1 MDSLPQAASSSVT
14 VEYTDPSGLF
24 SSVQPVIAN
33 KLPLRNLHWK
43 SPSRPVRSIESL
55 RIGFTPSKTEN
66 NERKS
71 SSDAL
76 GGSVSH
82 RRHQIPGLRQ
92 TPYLK
97 IYILKCDDNDTYK
110 NSARKALREWIK
122 SHGSTAS
129 TSSSSTVAAPT
140 SQEKHDA
147 FEWLILHV
155 VQDGDGTEKV
165 APTSKWGR
173 TTTTVLEKV
182 RADFNGSSKTAID
195 RVAQLR
201 LPRPGATQKSP
212 ELADQIED
220 FVEKVK
226 NGILASFD
234 LRVAQYEDDI
244 KEKDSQ
250 RSLPGWNFC
259 TFFILKEGLARGFE
273 NVGLFEDAL
282 VGYDELAVGLD
293 AAIKEQLEGSGE
305 QHGSAFLTHS
315 EDWRDRAKAAL
326 EARKETRDDQG
337 EDEDVVP
344 IPDLDPE
351 DFPINQVK
359 KSYREMILSSNISIF
374 DFRIYVF
381 SRQLTLLLRAARAPS
396 LVIEGADADHKAG
409 KLNKKPEDLMLLAEI
424 CERATEFISLAAR
437 TLRSDLEGGLAEVE
451 HPAKAEII
459 SNLVSSW
466 AYAAGSQILIQ
477 TFTPALTLP
486 ESSLHAA
493 DAVTPKDVPKRTS
506 SLVMPSNRQS
516 RPMKQD
522 ILPPNALSSVHE
534 QPGYE
539 PPKLTPKTGSEQ
551 LASERG
557 ELLLMTRRL
566 LEEIAGRCGWK
577 ETWTN
582 LGLLFEDGSR
592 SGNMEDV
599 SLDDEIYEQKKERE
613 LVNTLSG
620 IDLEALKAALKSRK
634 AFRAQYEELTDQMYR
649 HHIAANRTHSTHTAL
664 ADMAILRFRQS
675 DYGAAA
681 SYFHQIA
688 PFYGSKRWT
697 ILEGIMLEMYAR
709 CLKELNR
716 NEEYVKM
723 MVRLLAKYAAH
734 TQSQLSSR
742 EKTLDASSV
751 FAGEALVSEYVEEL
765 FKGSAASQKE
775 ISAPLADFF
784 GDLNVKPGIL
794 HYTDKD
800 GLQLQLYL
808 RFLLGRQIDVDSIKI
823 RLVSANSSVS
833 SSEHWIETSSK
844 VTIKSSSTRILVDS
858 STTLQGKYFVDR
870 VEMRTGNLLFSMSGG
885 ANANLPLGF
894 REDVEEEEDSR
905 PYILCYPPP
914 QGLQA
919 KIGPPHLVN
928 LEAMRTL
935 ELELNSGWNDIK
947 TGVLRVRP
955 ATAGL
960 RLRIAQAE
968 VVEGDIQIKA
978 NSETGNIEFDRLS
991 PNSLVRFRIPYTTE
1005 EHPATLSA
1013 RAEVT
1018 YDTKQGRFNYS
1029 SAHSIASALPISVN
1043 VQDVFK
1049 QDVLFSRFT
1058 ISPATMIPLWLS
1070 KCSIPSSDVYQVQSN
1085 VGDAVAMRVFP
1096 KQPASLL
1103 YKIQPQE
1110 GTAASPGSR
1119 RSLRLTVDFTC
1130 VDDEVFD
1137 TVENTFK
1144 ESIANSE
1151 FAQYTTLLT
1160 PHIVEAFRTQLSTP
1174 DMEVIGLVREVEALP
1189 YSAVRWEGML
1199 SALKEPMDGLRA
1211 WLKKW
1216 HDNHLILTLPQQPS
1230 LRQRHII
1237 IPVDIPE
1244 IQVVHTAE
1252 LRLSNLADK
1261 TEAPYAAV
1269 GQTIPAELRI
1279 SHTRR
1284 WCAPDHR
1291 ESDPNAPLE
1300 FSYEL
1305 HANPELWMV
1314 GGRRRGNFT
1323 AVEGETKTFA
1333 VMLLPQKAGHLL
1345 LPGLEIR
1352 SFVPPAVGL
1361 GQPQTPGLQ
1370 QQTQTPGQLPTPT
1383 VLSPSTSVAGAAGA
1397 GAGAAVQRRPIGS
1410 ELDYRNHGETVLV
1423 LPDLRGTTVSL
1434 PGTGVHGGGWLV
1446 ESERRVHTTTV

>member
-1 MDSLPQAASSSVT
+1 MMDSLPKAASSSVT

-24 SSVQPVIAN
+24 SSVHPVISN

-43 SPSRPVRSIESL
+43 SPTRPVRSIESL
-55 RIGFTPSKTEN
+55 RIGFTPAKTETD
-66 NERKS
+66 ERKS
-71 SSDAL
+71 SSDAP
-76 GGSVSH
+76 GGAVPH

-97 IYILKCDDNDTYK
+97 IYILRCDDNDTYK

-122 SHGSTAS
+122 MHGSSS
-129 TSSSSTVAAPT
+129 TSSASAT

-155 VQDGDGTEKV
+155 IQDGDGTEKV

-182 RADFNGSSKTAID
+182 KADFNGSSKSAID

-201 LPRPGATQKSP
+201 LPKPGSSQKSP
-212 ELADQIED
+212 ELPDQIED

-234 LRVAQYEDDI
+234 LRVAQYEEDI

-293 AAIKEQLEGSGE
+293 AAIQEQLEGSGE

-315 EDWRDRAKAAL
+315 QDWRERAKAAL
-326 EARKETRDDQG
+326 DARKDTKNPDGDD
-337 EDEDVVP
+337 EEVAP
-344 IPDLDPE
+344 IPDIDPA
-351 DFPINQVK
+351 DFPIDPAK
-359 KSYREMILSSNISIF
+359 KSYRDMILSSNISVF
-374 DFRIYVF
+374 DFRTYVF
-381 SRQLTLLLRAARAPS
+381 SRQLTLLLRASRAPL
-396 LVIEGADADHKAG
+396 LVTEELDVTEKPGNEK
-409 KLNKKPEDLMLLAEI
+409 KKPEDLMLLAEV

-437 TLRSDLEGGLAEVE
+437 TLRSDLEGGLREVE
-451 HPAKAEII
+451 HAAKSEII

-466 AYAAGSQILIQ
+466 AYGAASQILRQ

-493 DAVTPKDVPKRTS
+493 DLDSKQKQEVPKRTS
-506 SLVMPSNRQS
+506 SLIMPTNRQT
-516 RPMKQD
+516 RPVKQEM
-522 ILPPNALSSVHE
+522 ISANALSSVHE

-539 PPKLTPKTGSEQ
+539 APRLTPKTGSEQ

-557 ELLLMTRRL
+557 ELLLMARRL

-577 ETWTN
+577 EAWTD
-582 LGLLFEDGSR
+582 LDLLFEDRHSG
-592 SGNMEDV
+592 SGNLAEV
-599 SLDDEIYEQKKERE
+599 TLDDETSETVEEPQPT
-613 LVNTLSG
+613 NSLSG
-620 IDLEALKAALKSRK
+620 IVISSLKAALKSRK
-634 AFRAQYEELTDQMYR
+634 AFRAHYEELTDQMYR
-649 HHIAANRTHSTHTAL
+649 HHIAANRINSTHTAL

-688 PFYGSKRWT
+688 PFYGYKHWT
-697 ILEGIMLEMYAR
+697 VLEGVMLEMYTR

-716 NEEYVKM
+716 KEEYVRTLA
-723 MVRLLAKYAAH
+723 RLLAKYAAH
-734 TQSQLSSR
+734 TQSQLSIR
-742 EKTLDASSV
+742 QKTLDASSIFTEETV
-751 FAGEALVSEYVEEL
+751 VSEYVEEL
-765 FKGSAASQKE
+765 FRASAALQKD
-775 ISAPLADFF
+775 ISAPLTDFF
-784 GDLNVKPGIL
+784 GDLNVKPVIL
-794 HYTDKD
+794 HYKD
-800 GLQLQLYL
+800 RDGFQLQLYL
-808 RFLLGRQIDVDSIKI
+808 RFLLGKRIDVDSIKI
-823 RLVSANSSVS
+823 RLVGANAGAQ
-833 SSEHWIETSSK
+833 SSEHWIETSAK
-844 VTIKSSSTRILVDS
+844 MTVKSSSTRILVDS
-858 STTLQGKYFVDR
+858 STTLQGKYVVDR
-870 VEMRTGNLLFSMSGG
+870 VEMRAGNLLFSMSGG
-885 ANANLPLGF
+885 ANSSLPLGF
-894 REDVEEEEDSR
+894 RGDVDEDEDTR

-914 QGLQA
+914 QGLQV
-919 KIGPPHLVN
+919 KIESPHLVN

-935 ELELNSGWNDIK
+935 ELELNSGLNDIK
-947 TGVLRVRP
+947 NGVLRVRP

-960 RLRIAQAE
+960 RLRIAEAE
-968 VVEGDIQIKA
+968 LVEGDIEVKA
-978 NSETGNIEFDRLS
+978 KSESGNIEFSQLGQKS
-991 PNSLVRFRIPYTTE
+991 IVRFRIPYTVE

-1018 YDTKQGRFNYS
+1018 YETEHGRFSYS
-1029 SAHSIASALPISVN
+1029 SAHNVASALPISVN

-1049 QDVLFSRFT
+1049 QNVLFSRFT

-1103 YKIQPQE
+1103 YKIQPRAD
-1110 GTAASPGSR
+1110 TATSPGSR
-1119 RSLRLTVDFTC
+1119 RALRLTVDFTC
-1130 VDDEVFD
+1130 VDDECFD
-1137 TVENTFK
+1137 TVEKTFK
-1144 ESIANSE
+1144 ESISRSE

-1160 PHIVEAFRTQLSTP
+1160 PHIVDAFRTQLSTP
-1174 DMEVIGLVREVEALP
+1174 EMEVIGLVREVESLP
-1189 YSAVRWEGML
+1189 YAAVRWEGLL

-1211 WLKKW
+1211 WLKEW
-1216 HDNHLILTLPQQPS
+1216 HDKHPILSLPQQPS
-1230 LRQRHII
+1230 IRQRHII

-1244 IQVVHTAE
+1244 VQVVHTAE
-1252 LRLSNLADK
+1252 LRLTNLP
-1261 TEAPYAAV
+1261 EQSPHAAV
-1269 GQTIPAELRI
+1269 GQTITAELRLT
-1279 SHTRR
+1279 HTRR
-1284 WCAPDHR
+1284 WCSPDQR
-1291 ESDPNAPLE
+1291 ENGGGGSPLE

-1323 AVEGETKTFA
+1323 ATEGETKTFA

-1345 LPGLEIR
+1345 LPGLELR
-1352 SFVPPAVGL
+1352 SFVPPP
-1361 GQPQTPGLQ
+1361 PQ
-1370 QQTQTPGQLPTPT
+1370 
-1383 VLSPSTSVAGAAGA
+1383 SPSTSTGVTAAAGP
-1397 GAGAAVQRRPIGS
+1397 GALQRRPIGC
-1410 ELDYRNHGETVLV
+1410 EVDYRNHGETVLV
-1423 LPDLRGTTVSL
+1423 LPDLQSTTVSL
-1434 PGTGVHGGGWLV
+1434 SGEGHGAWLV
-1446 ESERRVHTTTV
+1446 DSERRVHVPPPTT